1 MLAGAALAEVMPS
14 DGETVIIL
22 ASQSASRKAMLSAA
36 GVPFEARSSDVDE
49 AEIKRELI
57 GVQGSEIA
65 MILAEAK
72 ALAVS
77 VGVPG
82 RLVLGGDSL
91 VEVCGRTFDKPAS
104 RADAA
109 SHLAFFSGQTMQ
121 LHSAANLL
129 RDGVPVWR
137 HVETAKLR
145 VRTLSADF
153 IEGYLAQEW
162 PAVGACVG
170 VFRIEAMGVQL
181 FEHIEGSHFTVLG
194 MPLLALLGALREQG
208 ELPE

>member
-1 MLAGAALAEVMPS
+1 ML
-14 DGETVIIL
+14 IL
-22 ASQSASRKAMLSAA
+22 ASQSASRKAMLTAA

-49 AEIKRELI
+49 AAIKRELI
-57 GVQGSEIA
+57 GVPGSEIA

-72 ALAVS
+72 ALTVS
-77 VGVPG
+77 VSAPG

-91 VEVCGRTFDKPAS
+91 VEVCGRTFDKPSS

-109 SHLAFFSGQTMQ
+109 RHLAFFSGQTMK
-121 LHSAANLL
+121 LHSAAILV

-137 HVETAKLR
+137 HCETARLS

-170 VFRIEAMGVQL
+170 VFRIEALGVQL

-194 MPLLALLGALREQG
+194 MPLLALLGALRTHG
-208 ELPE
+208 ELPA

>member
-1 MLAGAALAEVMPS
+1 MRAAAGVEDMPCEGERML
-14 DGETVIIL
+14 IL
-22 ASQSASRKAMLSAA
+22 ASQSASRKAMLTAA

-49 AEIKRELI
+49 AAIKRELI
-57 GVQGSEIA
+57 GVPGSEIA

-72 ALAVS
+72 ALTVS
-77 VGVPG
+77 VSAPG

-91 VEVCGRTFDKPAS
+91 VEVCGRTFDKPSS

-109 SHLAFFSGQTMQ
+109 RHLAFFSGQTMK
-121 LHSAANLL
+121 LHSAAILV

-137 HVETAKLR
+137 HCETAKLS

-170 VFRIEAMGVQL
+170 VFRIEALGVQL

-194 MPLLALLGALREQG
+194 MPLLALLGALRTHG
-208 ELPE
+208 ELPA